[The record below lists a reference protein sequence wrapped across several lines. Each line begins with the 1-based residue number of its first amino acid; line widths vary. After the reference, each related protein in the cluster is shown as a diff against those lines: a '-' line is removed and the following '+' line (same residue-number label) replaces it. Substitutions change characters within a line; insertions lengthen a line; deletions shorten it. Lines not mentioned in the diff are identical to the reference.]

1 MSLGW
6 AFPSYPPSTWVRL
19 SGLCVER
26 DFVRSSTP
34 LAMGHS
40 EEDGAS
46 GPRGEVPSSKIDRS
60 PGPGGEI
67 LTRPAPRPTLT

>member
-19 SGLCVER
+19 SGLRAEL
-26 DFVRSSTP
+26 DFVCLSTP
-34 LAMGHS
+34 LAMGHL

-46 GPRGEVPSSKIDRS
+46 GPLGEVPSSKIDRS
-60 PGPGGEI
+60 PGPGEKF
-67 LTRPAPRPTLT
+67 